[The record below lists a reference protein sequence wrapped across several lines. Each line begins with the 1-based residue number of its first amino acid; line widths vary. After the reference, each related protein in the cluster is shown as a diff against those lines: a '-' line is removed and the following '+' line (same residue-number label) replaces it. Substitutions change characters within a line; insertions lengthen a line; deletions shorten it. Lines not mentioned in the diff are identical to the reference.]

1 MKILFPFFLSLTL
14 VGGYAQDKTKTT
26 LPTTVKTTTVLK
38 PTITTSTTEVKAPV
52 VTPPPPPISTV
63 IQKSPGILNPAV
75 ISATPVV
82 KYPLPS
88 NPGPI
93 IKPPTAPPIINPKT
107 PIPASTPSTPVAP
120 SGPLGD
126 PKDRRPNFQEVSNA
140 VDRLINNELV
150 KSLFTRQKT
159 VKIEGAL
166 GPNIQVQ
173 KNVRLL
179 LKDRD
184 LKPFFD
190 KINISDEV
198 FDDKNPDAKV
208 IYYLPQSYHVRY
220 EIEKKEYSFNVFYK
234 TADASEGRVIATA
247 QLYPNIVEQDILI
260 AEKILRKELKK
271 DIQLVP
277 LPLNS
282 TPKISFENF
291 LSTNYNIPETD
302 ISTHAPTDIF
312 DPITVSWKMDANSAN
327 NLVNLLTNN
336 LEIPGNVYF
345 SPNTDGAKQIPVP
358 FKIKFNDPDTF
369 GNLQFIKD
377 ENTFSGTLKNDF
389 EYPIVIESIYTLEE
403 KGKSY
408 EVNKFETKFSKI
420 VPNASLTIKELLK
433 DVSDAKAIMSKGVKQ
448 LWFGYSTKTCEECDL
463 GIQEKLLKGTSNKLV
478 KRIEIQVLTPI
489 AATGA
494 NSFRLLIKSVQG
506 DPRGSNEVIMPM
518 ITIKEDNIALNGGE
532 LFILNNDQPSF
543 QYKLIRIDKDANKTE
558 SEWIS
563 TNDLLLIIGEKTV
576 NDLIKK

>member
-1 MKILFPFFLSLTL
+1 MKTINFLIFFLFIS
-14 VGGYAQDKTKTT
+14 GAFAQVKTT
-26 LPTTVKTTTVLK
+26 IPVSPVIKNTVPITTSPVVKTTT
-38 PTITTSTTEVKAPV
+38 TTTVKPV
-52 VTPPPPPISTV
+52 VTPTV
-63 IQKSPGILNPAV
+63 KPVATVNPAV
-75 ISATPVV
+75 ITGQVIKNTTPVV
-82 KYPLPS
+82 TGTII
-88 NPGPI
+88 PGV
-93 IKPPTAPPIINPKT
+93 IKPPATGGKT
-107 PIPASTPSTPVAP
+107 PSPVTPTNPATSPSSPTSETS
-120 SGPLGD
+120 SGGSGFN
-126 PKDRRPNFQEVSNA
+126 PNFEEVSSA
-140 VDRLINNELV
+140 VDKLINNDLV

-166 GPNIQVQ
+166 GPNVAVQ

-179 LKDRD
+179 LKDKE

-208 IYYLPQSYHVRY
+208 IYYLPQSYQIKY
-220 EIEKKEYSFNVFYK
+220 SPDKKDYYFNVFYK

-247 QLYPNIVEQDILI
+247 QLYPNIDEQDILI

-271 DIQLVP
+271 EIQLVP
-277 LPLNS
+277 LPLNN

-291 LSTNYNIPETD
+291 LQTNYNIAEAD

-358 FKIKFNDPDTF
+358 FKIKFNDKSTF
-369 GNLQFIKD
+369 GTLQFVKD
-377 ENTFSGTLKNDF
+377 ENTFSGIVNNSF
-389 EYPIVIESIYTLEE
+389 EYPIVIESANVLNE

-408 EVNKFETKFSKI
+408 EVKKFETKYSKMQ
-420 VPNASLTIKELLK
+420 PGASFNIKDILK
-433 DVSDAKAIMSKGVKQ
+433 DPKESKEIQNDDAQQV
-448 LWFGYSTKTCEECDL
+448 WFTYSTKTCEECDL

-489 AATGA
+489 SSTGA
-494 NSFRLLIKSVQG
+494 NSFRLLFKSVQG
-506 DPRGSNEVIMPM
+506 DPRGTNEVILPM
-518 ITIKEDNIALNGGE
+518 VTIKEDNSTINGGE
-532 LFILNNDQPSF
+532 LFILNNDQPTY
-543 QYKLIRIDKDANKTE
+543 QYKLIRIDKDASKTE
-558 SEWIS
+558 SDWIQ

-576 NDLIKK
+576 IDLIKK

>member
-1 MKILFPFFLSLTL
+1 MKTIKFLILFLFFT
-14 VGGYAQDKTKTT
+14 GAFAQVKTT
-26 LPTTVKTTTVLK
+26 LPVSPSIKTTVPITTSPVVKTTTT
-38 PTITTSTTEVKAPV
+38 PTVKPV
-52 VTPPPPPISTV
+52 VTPTV
-63 IQKSPGILNPAV
+63 KPVSNVNQAV
-75 ISATPVV
+75 ITGPVIKNTTPVV
-82 KYPLPS
+82 TGTII
-88 NPGPI
+88 PGV
-93 IKPPTAPPIINPKT
+93 IKPPVTGGKT
-107 PIPASTPSTPVAP
+107 PSPVTTTNPVTTPSSPTPETSP
-120 SGPLGD
+120 GGGGFN
-126 PKDRRPNFQEVSNA
+126 PNFEEVSSA
-140 VDRLINNELV
+140 VDKLINNDLV
-150 KSLFTRQKT
+150 KSLFTRQKA

-166 GPNIQVQ
+166 GPNVAVQ

-179 LKDRD
+179 LKDKE

-208 IYYLPQSYHVRY
+208 IYYLPQSYQIKY
-220 EIEKKEYSFNVFYK
+220 SPDKKDYSFNVFYK

-247 QLYPNIVEQDILI
+247 QLYPNIDEQDILI

-277 LPLNS
+277 LPLNN

-291 LSTNYNIPETD
+291 LQTNYNIAEAD

-358 FKIKFNDPDTF
+358 FKIKFNDKDTF
-369 GNLQFIKD
+369 GTLQFVKD
-377 ENTFSGTLKNDF
+377 ENTFSGIVNNSF
-389 EYPIVIESIYTLEE
+389 EYPIVIESANVLNE
-403 KGKSY
+403 KGKNY
-408 EVNKFETKFSKI
+408 EVKKFETKYSKMQ
-420 VPNASLTIKELLK
+420 PGASLNIKDILK
-433 DVSDAKAIMSKGVKQ
+433 EPKESKEIQSQDAQQV
-448 LWFGYSTKTCEECDL
+448 WFTYSTKTCEECDL

-489 AATGA
+489 SSTGA
-494 NSFRLLIKSVQG
+494 NSFRLLFKSIQG
-506 DPRGSNEVIMPM
+506 DPRGTNEVILPM
-518 ITIKEDNIALNGGE
+518 VTIKEDNTAINGGE
-532 LFILNNDQPSF
+532 LFILNNDQPTY
-543 QYKLIRIDKDANKTE
+543 QYKLIRIDKDASKTE
-558 SEWIS
+558 SDWIQ

-576 NDLIKK
+576 TDLIKK